1 MKTGYSIR
9 TWKKRLFCPQQDWL
23 EKTEAYYVEVLN
35 FYYGLLIQRQ
45 DLWSNSLF
53 QIQRELEILTV
64 AGRDG
69 RQPECPLPFR
79 KVPVYFRRS
88 AINKAAAAVKSSAAK
103 TDCQEDGHDSENEK
117 SPLENISG
125 NFTQFPD
132 EIQGTVTFFK
142 GMYRDLSDQNVHL
155 KLWNGEKW
163 SWTECTL
170 TGRGFPKDG
179 MLMSPVLVKEKNRY
193 MLHIPVKQENQDA
206 RTAKERMAAAER
218 VCSVRFTNT
227 DTFAMCCVLEG
238 DGSLAAVQ
246 ACRGGDAYRHHC
258 RQLLDKIEKSRVYT
272 DKDNTPQPNKKHYTH
287 LKNLSDHYAHQVSSE
302 IVTFCKKEKAG
313 IVILPIYNE
322 DFSRMS
328 LYKSGN
334 FSPLHLSSRI
344 RSFLKY
350 KAWAEGIL
358 VLEVRAEG
366 IGKTCAACGAK
377 VRQKGK
383 MFQCE
388 NGHEGNRYLNDARNL
403 GLKCQESFRKNSG
416 K

>member
-1 MKTGYSIR
+1 MPERTLERGLMKTGYSIR
-9 TWKKRLFCPQQDWL
+9 TWKKRLFCPHQDWL
-23 EKTEAYYVEVLN
+23 EKTEAYYTEVLN
-35 FYYGLLIQRQ
+35 FYYGLLKQRQ

-53 QIQRELEILTV
+53 QIQRDLEILTV

-69 RQPECPLPFR
+69 RQPECPLPFH

-88 AINKAAAAVKSSAAK
+88 AINKAATAVKSSAAGM
-103 TDCQEDGHDSENEK
+103 DCQGGFGAKDK
-117 SPLENISG
+117 
-125 NFTQFPD
+125 FPD
-132 EIQGTVTFFK
+132 EIEGTVTFFK
-142 GMYRDLSDQNVHL
+142 GMYRNLSDEGIQL

-163 SWTECTL
+163 CWTECTL
-170 TGRGFPKDG
+170 TGRDFPEDG
-179 MLMSPVLVKEKNRY
+179 ALMSPVLVKEKNWY
-193 MLHIPVKQENQDA
+193 MLHIPVKQENEDA
-206 RTAKERMAAAER
+206 RTAKERMAAGER

-227 DTFAMCCVLEG
+227 DMFAMCCVLEG

-246 ACRGGDAYRHHC
+246 NCRGGDAYRHHC
-258 RQLLDKIEKSRVYT
+258 RQLLEKIDKSRAYT
-272 DKDNTPQPNKKHYTH
+272 DKDNSSKPNKKYYTH
-287 LKNLSDHYAHQVSSE
+287 LKNLSEHYAHQVSSE
-302 IVTFCKKEKAG
+302 IVGFCKKQSAG
-313 IVILPIYNE
+313 IIVLPIYNE

-366 IGKTCAACGAK
+366 VGKTCAVCGRK
-377 VRQKGK
+377 VKQKGK

-403 GLKCQESFRKNSG
+403 GLKCQESFRRNMNLQI
-416 K
+416 